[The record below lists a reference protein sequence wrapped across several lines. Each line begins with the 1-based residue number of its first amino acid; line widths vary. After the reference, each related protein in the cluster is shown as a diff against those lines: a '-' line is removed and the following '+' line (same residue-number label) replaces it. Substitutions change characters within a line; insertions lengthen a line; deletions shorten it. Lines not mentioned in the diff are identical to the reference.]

1 MRMFHRELTLIF
13 YLAAVLVSAEIGC
26 PSPENVEP
34 CECDPTENIRFPI
47 MTLTCAKINDSGVLL
62 KVFENTMRYYFTTF
76 ALVESHLSYIPHMIL
91 DDVKVIILSLH
102 NVTLKYM
109 FDEAPTDD
117 TFLKELKAVKVKV
130 LAGWDWKQLA
140 GFKQLEQ
147 LDILDTPLKKLPA
160 DFRSSVSK
168 RLRGLS
174 LKNCS
179 IKKLQDDV
187 FADLTV
193 LEQFDLSNNAIVVI
207 KRTMFP
213 RKANIR
219 NFILMYNKIS
229 TVPSDMFSDMP
240 LLGMVSLRGNM
251 MAVLSEATFQPV
263 VMSQLRYLD
272 VTENPIQCDCRIAWV
287 LQERRERISGKCYA
301 PKALRDKAFNKLT
314 REDIRCSNIL
324 LHSLQK

>member
-1 MRMFHRELTLIF
+1 MRMFHRELTLIIC
-13 YLAAVLVSAEIGC
+13 LAAVLVSAEMGC
-26 PSPENVEP
+26 PSQEDVRP
-34 CECDPTENIRFPI
+34 CECDPSENIMYPI
-47 MTLTCAKINDSGVLL
+47 VTLTCTKIDDSEVIQR
-62 KVFENTMRYYFTTF
+62 VFENTKRYYFRTF
-76 ALVESHLSYIPHMIL
+76 ALVESNLSYIPHMTL
-91 DDVKVIILSLH
+91 DDVKVITLSLY

-117 TFLKELKAVKVKV
+117 TFLRELKAVRVKV
-130 LAGWDWKQLA
+130 LSGWDWKQLA

-160 DFRSSVSK
+160 DFRSSDHVPEE
-168 RLRGLS
+168 G
-174 LKNCS
+174 
-179 IKKLQDDV
+179 
-187 FADLTV
+187 
-193 LEQFDLSNNAIVVI
+193 
-207 KRTMFP
+207 
-213 RKANIR
+213 NIR